1 MAVTMGLSG
10 SRREG
15 RGGGEVLPLESQG
28 VGMTMSVMMG
38 SEGAEFWVTGGGKP
52 VGPHYRPV
60 SGALWYSGLVSG

>member
-38 SEGAEFWVTGGGKP
+38 SEGAEFWVTGGG
-52 VGPHYRPV
+52 
-60 SGALWYSGLVSG
+60 SLWVPTIDQ